1 MGAQYISVVPFEI
14 LHSQGPFEVTS
25 FKHFSFEKPF
35 NGHNIEGFLKTEVFK
50 TGHFRIV
57 HTLKCPSEADLSHL
71 GFGIGIIYLPT
82 V

>member
-1 MGAQYISVVPFEI
+1 MGAQYTSVVPFEI

-50 TGHFRIV
+50 TGHFELF
-57 HTLKCPSEADLSHL
+57 TL
-71 GFGIGIIYLPT
+71 
-82 V
+82 